1 VARRVVLLITAE
13 HEDAWQTVVR
23 NAGYLP
29 LLAPTV
35 SRALFLLNKVRPAV
49 ILLDAQVVGP
59 EPFNAIHEL
68 RLAPAAETVPLVVLG
83 TLGRE
88 QQAAA
93 THEPQVLVRQVDS
106 AGGILAVLEE
116 VVGGPRPT
124 PYR

>member
-1 VARRVVLLITAE
+1 MARRVVLLITAE

-23 NAGYLP
+23 TAGYLP
-29 LLAPTV
+29 LPAPTV
-35 SRALFLLNKVRPAV
+35 SRAVFLLNKVRPAV
-49 ILLDAQVVGP
+49 ILLDAQVVGS

-68 RLAPAAETVPLVVLG
+68 RLAPAVEAIPLVVLG
-83 TLGRE
+83 TLSRE

-93 THEPQVLVRQVDS
+93 LREPGVLIRQAAS
-106 AGGILAVLEE
+106 AGDILAVLEE